1 MTVVPLYAHSNKF
14 SATETT
20 ALSVEPGPSTLNN
33 EADQIEPEYE
43 EIESINQQ
51 GKRSE
56 EEIEE
61 AINQADKIEN
71 EFVNVVKR
79 SKKSTPYEFNCQF
92 TKEDEEAEY
101 LFRNHEGSPFLDFEI
116 ELEKTKCPR
125 FACACHTSDI
135 AIRLAIVKHL
145 KVSKMLKT
153 LSSFAASN
161 KASIIDAQL
170 TISKKSKLQCDNFTR
185 WFSSY
190 LMLQS
195 FRRAYLNGVFS
206 DEYQCPYA
214 LKEIETYLQILL
226 PAYQFSL
233 IMQKNFATISDVLP
247 SLMIM
252 LSKWERMIL
261 EDEDKQFCYYLIAA
275 FKFKFQFE
283 LNSNICSG
291 RAIQHFS
298 NGHLVTSP

>member
-1 MTVVPLYAHSNKF
+1 
-14 SATETT
+14 
-20 ALSVEPGPSTLNN
+20 
-33 EADQIEPEYE
+33 
-43 EIESINQQ
+43 
-51 GKRSE
+51 
-56 EEIEE
+56 
-61 AINQADKIEN
+61 
-71 EFVNVVKR
+71 
-79 SKKSTPYEFNCQF
+79 
-92 TKEDEEAEY
+92 
-101 LFRNHEGSPFLDFEI
+101 
-116 ELEKTKCPR
+116 
-125 FACACHTSDI
+125 
-135 AIRLAIVKHL
+135 
-145 KVSKMLKT
+145 MLKT
-153 LSSFAASN
+153 LSAFAASN